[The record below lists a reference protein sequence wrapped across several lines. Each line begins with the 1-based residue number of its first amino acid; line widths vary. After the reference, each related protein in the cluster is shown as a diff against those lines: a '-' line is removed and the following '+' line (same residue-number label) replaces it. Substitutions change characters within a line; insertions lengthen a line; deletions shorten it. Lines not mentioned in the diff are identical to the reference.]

1 MAALG
6 QHQLQRFVHAL
17 PVQPLNQLGHRS
29 CEDLAD
35 AEEGC
40 DGNRPSSLHLLP
52 MARGEAEGQHVLL
65 RVPALFAKL
74 THSGSQSAEE
84 LFLIRH
90 APRIKV
96 VRAKTP
102 RAD

>member
-1 MAALG
+1 
-6 QHQLQRFVHAL
+6 
-17 PVQPLNQLGHRS
+17 
-29 CEDLAD
+29 
-35 AEEGC
+35 
-40 DGNRPSSLHLLP
+40 LLP